1 MDWKLEQ
8 ERQGKI
14 RASKKTG
21 GDKSINM
28 MVAMER
34 EFVQIFGAGSEAAFS
49 GGRGKAG
56 DHAGDYVS
64 RSELSHDR
72 K

>member
-8 ERQGKI
+8 KKQEKMKVT
-14 RASKKTG
+14 KKTG

-34 EFVQIFGAGSEAAFS
+34 EFAHIFGAGSNAEPS
-49 GGRGKAG
+49 VRRGKPG
-56 DHAGDYVS
+56 DHVR
-64 RSELSHDR
+64 RSELVRDPKHSSG
-72 K
+72 